1 MGITGLIPFLE
12 KASRRANVSE
22 FAGCTVAIDTYCWLH
37 KGAFACADKLVR
49 GEETDVHIKYCLK
62 YVTMLLSK
70 NIKPILVFDG
80 RHLPAK
86 AMTEM
91 KRRES
96 RDISKKRAAELLS
109 LGKIDEARSF
119 MRRSVDI
126 THAMALALIKECRQR
141 NVDCIVAPYEADA
154 QLAYLNVKN
163 YAQLVITEDSDLILF
178 GCTKVLFKMDL
189 DGTGTLVETAKLPL
203 VMKCPIEHY
212 RFDKFRRMCI
222 MSGCD
227 YLASLPGIG
236 LVKARQFVT
245 ATQDSDFANALRK
258 LPGFFNRSNLTVTDE
273 YRENFLKA
281 EATFKHQ
288 FVYDP
293 IERKMLRLT
302 EPDDEDIEL
311 ALCVNAGE
319 LLEPAVAFQ
328 LALGNIEPF
337 TLKKLDHWDPDHR
350 DVTNEKDIKT
360 SSWKDK
366 GIANHPSIWSSSFT
380 QYLSEDKPWMKKV
393 KKVEPIISVPQTR
406 LKKKV
411 VTLVSKYVPETQDE
425 SLSIETL
432 TSMYCKEPSVKK
444 QKIDSETDTQ
454 YIETFTQ
461 DVHNIAS
468 TEIEITK
475 NVKQKNKSP
484 ILQNRQRSFKKYLE
498 NRSDSIMKKLSRFP
512 RTVLDDNII
521 ESKFFNEPKDL
532 DSKVEN
538 CVTIEE
544 SPEKCVQILEV
555 DKKSIVDCK
564 LHIDTQCT
572 DSLLENSQKENSPN
586 MSQKSPILD
595 SSPKNRN
602 PFKVRSN
609 SDVSSLDNKS
619 LSPNKS
625 EKNPILESIPNN
637 RSPSNSEDSLLQCN
651 EQNSLI
657 PNMTQNS
664 PLESSQKTRNP
675 FKLKSN
681 CSENDSVLVDSEK
694 YSPKMSQKSP
704 ILGVQPQSSYD
715 TGYSES
721 IIENTCPYEDMV
733 VPVDPEITK
742 SLYFNESPSPPK
754 VSSQPC
760 LDKFKQG
767 AKKPTCRVPGLRKV
781 TPLPTNQPTLLSKF
795 GFQKRTVLKK

>member
-22 FAGCTVAIDTYCWLH
+22 FSGCTVAIDTYCWLH

-80 RHLPAK
+80 CHLPAK
-86 AMTEM
+86 AMTEL
-91 KRRES
+91 KRRET

-109 LGKIDEARSF
+109 LGKIEEARTF

-126 THAMALALIKECRQR
+126 THAMALALIKECRKR

-236 LVKARQFVT
+236 LAKARQFVT

-258 LPGFFNRSNLTVTDE
+258 LPSFFNRSNLTVTDE
-273 YRENFLKA
+273 YRESFLKA

-293 IERKMLRLT
+293 IERKMVRLT
-302 EPDDEDIEL
+302 EPDDEDIEI

-319 LLEPAVAFQ
+319 LLDPKVAFQ

-337 TLKKLDHWDPDHR
+337 TLKKLDNWDPDHP
-350 DVTNEKDIKT
+350 DLALETDIKT
-360 SSWKDK
+360 NSWKEK
-366 GIANHPSIWSSSFT
+366 GIANHPSIWSEDFT
-380 QYLSEDKPWMKKV
+380 QYLTETSPWVKKV
-393 KKVEPIISVPQTR
+393 KKVEPIIGVPQTR
-406 LKKKV
+406 LRKKV

-432 TSMYCKEPSVKK
+432 KSMYCKEPANKK
-444 QKIDSETDTQ
+444 QKVDSENDTQ
-454 YIETFTQ
+454 YIETFTE
-461 DVHNIAS
+461 DEHDIAT
-468 TEIEITK
+468 TEIEITE
-475 NVKQKNKSP
+475 NLTQKDKSP
-484 ILQNRQRSFKKYLE
+484 ILENRQRSFKKYLE
-498 NRSDSIMKKLSRFP
+498 KRSDTILKKLSRFP
-512 RTVLDDNII
+512 RTVLGDNVI
-521 ESKFFNEPKDL
+521 ESQFFNNEPNVL
-532 DSKVEN
+532 NSKVEN
-538 CVTIEE
+538 CITIEE
-544 SPEKCVQILEV
+544 SPEKCANKNNTEI
-555 DKKSIVDCK
+555 DKKSILCK
-564 LHIDTQCT
+564 KLEIDTQCSQI
-572 DSLLENSQKENSPN
+572 DSSQSDYCLSPKKC
-586 MSQKSPILD
+586 QKSPILE
-595 SSPKNRN
+595 
-602 PFKVRSN
+602 
-609 SDVSSLDNKS
+609 
-619 LSPNKS
+619 LSP
-625 EKNPILESIPNN
+625 
-637 RSPSNSEDSLLQCN
+637 
-651 EQNSLI
+651 
-657 PNMTQNS
+657 
-664 PLESSQKTRNP
+664 KTRNP
-675 FKLKSN
+675 FKLRPAQ
-681 CSENDSVLVDSEK
+681 CSENDSVLQDSQKENAL
-694 YSPKMSQKSP
+694 SPKMDQISPKIDQNHLKSDQNSEILDISPKIRNPFKLRPIDSFLVDSHKDNPPSPKMDKRSPKMGDKSP
-704 ILGVQPQSSYD
+704 ILELNTFMGSQLTCD
-715 TGYSES
+715 TGFSES
-721 IIENTCPYEDMV
+721 VIDNSYLCEDMV
-733 VPVDPEITK
+733 IPVDPEVTK
-742 SLYFNESPSPPK
+742 SFYFDSPSPPK
-754 VSSQPC
+754 AASQPS
-760 LDKFKQG
+760 LDKFNPG
-767 AKKPTCRVPGLRKV
+767 VKKPTCRVPGLRK
-781 TPLPTNQPTLLSKF
+781 TASLPSNQPTLLSKF